1 MYPIL
6 YPKRDGRVPAQA
18 RVKVQQIRD
27 RTISRAKEVLGQYSS
42 RGIRLCTCAGL
53 ASSARSSC
61 FRLGCLSCL
70 DSTSP
75 SLI

>member
-1 MYPIL
+1 MRRKL
-6 YPKRDGRVPAQA
+6 EVRAGKAF
-18 RVKVQQIRD
+18 
-27 RTISRAKEVLGQYSS
+27 SRAKEVLGQYSS